1 MSQGATVLPTSG
13 TISGL
18 TEQNYINAAL
28 AALLSNNSGASAPG
42 SVQGLVT
49 YVTSTVD
56 NFLTVSGRW
65 GGGTGAVTGFSFA
78 ANTGN
83 ITSGRILVLGNP

>member
-1 MSQGATVLPTSG
+1 M
-13 TISGL
+13 
-18 TEQNYINAAL
+18 
-28 AALLSNNSGASAPG
+28 
-42 SVQGLVT
+42 
-49 YVTSTVD
+49 TSTVD